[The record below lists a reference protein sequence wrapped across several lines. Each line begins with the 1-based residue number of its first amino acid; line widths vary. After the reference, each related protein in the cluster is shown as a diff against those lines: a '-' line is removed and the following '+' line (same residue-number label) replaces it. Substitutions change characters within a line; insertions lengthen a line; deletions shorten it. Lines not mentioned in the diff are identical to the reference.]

1 MADVVLLEPW
11 FEGSHAQWCIGWQ
24 RASRHNVSVLVGPK
38 GGWRRSLRSGAVF
51 FSNQLQKSYPAVD
64 VIVASTPI
72 DLAGVI
78 GCSNTSIRSKPFIL
92 YMHESQFGYPHG
104 LKGPP
109 ADHLLATDFNAIKA
123 STRTLVA
130 SDYHREVLKKALPE
144 FADGLFPGN
153 ASEAM
158 AGFNIDTLPIG
169 VDLVEPRRSDASGPH
184 RILWNH
190 RWAADKEPAKFVNA
204 ITRLARKN
212 YDFEVIA
219 IGPVERSGSA
229 QFLKLKKLLGPKL
242 VTSGEQSR
250 NSYVKQLQAA
260 DIVVSTSRHEFFGV
274 SVVEAIS
281 AGVRP
286 LLPNRLSYPEL
297 VPHHLRDFFLYS
309 GDIYD
314 SLAPLLVATRSELHA
329 HRDALIQHVES
340 FNWTSLVHDYD
351 DLVDNVAGQVGEQ
364 GDPRR

>member
-11 FEGSHAQWCIGWQ
+11 FKGSHAQWCIGWQ
-24 RASRHNVSVLVGPK
+24 QASRHNIAIVAGPE
-38 GGWRRSLRSGAVF
+38 GGWRKSLRAGPAF
-51 FSNQLQKSYPAVD
+51 FANQLEKSHQTVD
-64 VIVASTPI
+64 VIVASSPI

-78 GCSNTSIRSKPFIL
+78 GCSSRLFRNKPFIL
-92 YMHESQFGYPHG
+92 YMHESQFGYPPG

-130 SDYHREVLKKALPE
+130 SNYHRELLTKALPE
-144 FADGLFPGN
+144 FAEELVLGN
-153 ASEAM
+153 TTESM
-158 AGFNIDTLPIG
+158 AAFHIDTLPVG
-169 VDLVEPRRSDASGPH
+169 VGLIEPRLSDLSGPP

-190 RWAADKEPAKFVNA
+190 RWSADKDPEGFVSA
-204 ITRLARKN
+204 IKQLALEN

-219 IGPVERSGSA
+219 IGPVERSGST
-229 QFLKLKKLLGPKL
+229 QFLRLKKTLGPRL
-242 VTSGEQSR
+242 IASGEQSR
-250 NSYVKQLQAA
+250 NSYISYLQTA

-297 VPHHLRDFFLYS
+297 VPGHLRDSFLYS
-309 GDIYD
+309 GDIYE
-314 SLAPLLVATRSELHA
+314 SLAPLLMTTRSRLHEN
-329 HRDALIQHVES
+329 RDALIKHVES
-340 FNWTSLVHDYD
+340 FNWRSLVHDYD

-364 GDPRR
+364 GDLRR

>member
-11 FEGSHAQWCIGWQ
+11 FEGSHAQWCTGWQ
-24 RASRHNVSVLVGPK
+24 QASRHNISVLMGPR
-38 GGWRRSLRSGAVF
+38 GGWRKSLRSGAVF
-51 FSNQLQKSYPAVD
+51 FANELQKSYPTAD

-78 GCSNTSIRSKPFIL
+78 GCSSTSLRNKPFIL

-130 SDYHREVLKKALPE
+130 SDYHRELLNKALPE
-144 FADGLFPGN
+144 FADRLFLGN
-153 ASEAM
+153 AAEAM
-158 AGFNIDTLPIG
+158 AGFNINTLPIG
-169 VDLVEPRRSDASGPH
+169 VDLIGPRPSDASGPH
-184 RILWNH
+184 RLLWNH
-190 RWAADKEPAKFVNA
+190 RWAADKEPEKFVNV
-204 ITRLARKN
+204 ITELALNN

-229 QFLKLKKLLGPKL
+229 QFLKLKKILGPKL
-242 VTSGEQSR
+242 VISGEQSR
-250 NSYVKQLQAA
+250 NSYVNCLHTA
-260 DIVVSTSRHEFFGV
+260 DIVVSTSKHEFFGV

-281 AGVRP
+281 AGARP

-297 VPHHLRDFFLYS
+297 VPDHLRDFFLYS
-309 GDIYD
+309 DDIYD
-314 SLAPLLVATRSELHA
+314 SLARLITTTRSELHA

-351 DLVDNVAGQVGEQ
+351 DLIDNVAGQAGEQ
-364 GDPRR
+364 DDPRR